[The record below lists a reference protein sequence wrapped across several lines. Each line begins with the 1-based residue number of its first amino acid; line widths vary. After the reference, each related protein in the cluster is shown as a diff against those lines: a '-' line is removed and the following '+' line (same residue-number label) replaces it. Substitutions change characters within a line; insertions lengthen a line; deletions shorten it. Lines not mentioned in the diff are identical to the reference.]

1 MTGFKSSCKTV
12 HGICINTAGSLLK
25 GMLYPSG
32 TKKVTLCCTN
42 SSRGLQPHPHSIS
55 IPISRSDVWILH
67 SADQNESGEASRHW
81 RLDAPFS
88 HLLAGRGQRTT
99 RPTAAVLL
107 LHFIRRRVHLFRFSA
122 CCGTGAAASCK
133 PGRPAGLHPQLRSTG
148 FRGILTIHF
157 FCIIFYLRYTLVYQK
172 SMTHITV
179 NVPR

>member
-1 MTGFKSSCKTV
+1 MTGFKSSCKIV
-12 HGICINTAGSLLK
+12 HGICINTAGS

-32 TKKVTLCCTN
+32 TKKVTLSCTN
-42 SSRGLQPHPHSIS
+42 SSRGLQPHPNPFPFQFPDQMFGLCI
-55 IPISRSDVWILH
+55 
-67 SADQNESGEASRHW
+67 QNESSEASRHW